1 MTAERSRA
9 YLAGLVF
16 DRLMEIPDSDRRRSE
31 SEGSAHAQARASR
44 GASLIHLG
52 RGRLRVRVFRSS
64 GFHAL
69 RFAGSRGGPRLASG
83 RPSSCRTDDPAAVA
97 LVRLRP
103 RRGARRR
110 RRHDARRRIHAVER
124 LAHVAGADDRADRRQ
139 PDARAAPP
147 RAAAPRIRQCV
158 VVPRHFHDNGTRH
171 VRRVLPGHEPHDG
184 FARSV
189 GVAMAAS
196 VDRARARLSRV
207 RADLVQAGAAVVFGA
222 ASIRGKVVGT
232 RRNSRQHDADCA
244 RLAFFWIAVLSAS
257 PAAGRTDSHCGT
269 DNAAGPHS
277 QHLRCHHAPVGDRA
291 QNDLRGQRTVHRGRC
306 FPDRAEREVLG
317 LHQRDGVVVVDDVR
331 DAADQDATRAAQ
343 FRPRGSRTRWS
354 RLRGA
359 GTRNARASRA
369 ICTTTSTSASRSCR
383 SVSARCV

>member
-52 RGRLRVRVFRSS
+52 RGRLRVSAF
-64 GFHAL
+64 
-69 RFAGSRGGPRLASG
+69 FAQVASTLFASPARGGDLVWLPGGLLLAALMILPQSRWFG
-83 RPSSCRTDDPAAVA
+83 CVLGAGLGVAAATMLDGEFTLSSDLRMLLA
-97 LVRLRP
+97 LTIVP
-103 RRGARRR
+103 IGANLMLVLRRR
-110 RRHDARRRIHAVER
+110 VPQRRAFVNALWF
-124 LAHVAGADDRADRRQ
+124 LA
-139 PDARAAPP
+139 
-147 RAAAPRIRQCV
+147 IFTIT
-158 VVPRHFHDNGTRH
+158 VPAMSA
-171 VRRVLPGHEPHDG
+171 VLPGHEPHDG

-317 LHQRDGVVVVDDVR
+317 LHERDGVVVVDDVR

-359 GTRNARASRA
+359 GTRNARASPA